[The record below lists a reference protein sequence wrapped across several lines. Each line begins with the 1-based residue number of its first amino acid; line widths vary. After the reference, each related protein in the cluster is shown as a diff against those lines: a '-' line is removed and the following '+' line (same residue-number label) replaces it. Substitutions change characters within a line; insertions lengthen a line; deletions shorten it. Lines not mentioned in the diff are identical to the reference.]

1 MTNNNS
7 EEISRGDK
15 QISLTIEFKK
25 TEVSLKKY
33 GPYSAV
39 IIKRGIPIGKPGQP
53 ALPWQKLFVSVPW
66 DAVFGKLHIIDT
78 KTVTLAEKIN
88 IEPCQPDVPILLDT
102 KVEMV
107 PPDRELYASN
117 IIWPEVFT
125 KVTMVRRTGGFA
137 MAELEICPFRYHLP
151 SGKLELIERLDLSL
165 TYTQTGLKLEKPRS
179 AMALK
184 HEQKFME
191 RVEKMVLN
199 PEDVSLYQDLKKMEQ
214 LTDLTTYPQI
224 DGVIITS
231 ASLAS
236 EFQRLATWRT
246 MMGIQ
251 TRVVTVEDITEGT
264 VPDTGE
270 AEFWYTSGYFDGG
283 TRDVQE
289 AIRNFIKW
297 ASVNWLTD
305 YILLGG
311 DTEIIPCRQAIHSKV
326 GSVNY
331 GDINQSSIVQLGYS
345 PMASTEEIGT
355 SAANVLDNIATVW
368 ECAQSDN
375 DPWIKL
381 EVGLHRPVNHVK
393 LRWGNSY
400 ANSYAIQV
408 SHDGTT
414 WTDVYTTSSGSGGYE
429 VIHFNCTSAAYVRL
443 RITSGTNFSL
453 DTMRIYGPH
462 KSYSSESRYSG
473 TAYRINDTVT
483 RIYLSTR
490 NMRPNP
496 INSIDKNLIL
506 IRDGSHAGTIIP
518 YDEGSDDMRLGWH
531 FVDDLVELP
540 ATVKDVHTEFL
551 EICGPVE
558 YHDNTFVI
566 KDDLYNYIPT
576 DLYFSDISAAEYSS
590 TNHDWDAD
598 GNEIYGERYNN
609 ELDGVNGIAD
619 IYVGRAP
626 VETPKETDIFID
638 KVIRYEKFQDKE
650 GSLLPMDFA
659 VSVLLGSENW
669 GSSSPGYLDGSAQGK
684 ENIRRSFLDF
694 DPSRWIFTRCY
705 EDYGDVPTE
714 DQTMDLKEASKEDI
728 LNAIMDGHNVVSLS
742 SHGGVTYLCYL
753 GSNDINDVVSHPSIF
768 FGNACITNK
777 FDAEAFSE
785 FAILNTDGGA
795 VAYVGNSLSG
805 WTSDNHIELEF
816 WERIVDSYRLGEMFN
831 ACKLVCLSVS
841 SWASY
846 SWASYSL
853 NLLGDPA
860 MRVWS
865 DRPKQLNVT
874 HQKEICN
881 GVQIIQATVTSGG
894 HPVQGALVCI
904 TMEKILFVTKTTK
917 ASGVAYLIVPALSEG
932 TMRIT
937 VSGKNLV
944 PYLGSITI
952 SAHIADCEVGLG
964 KFDQASAGYP
974 VIDYQDGKQTCKAID
989 VCGIQAHA
997 GYYLIGSGGMDFKYN
1012 INKFPYL
1019 HLTIKAKRNTDT
1031 CLFLMVHDKEPYEH
1045 IRRFVVVGKTP
1056 RGNSGFYNVM
1066 KGFINIHDDEK
1077 WHEYTYDFRK
1087 LQEDYPNAETIRIVQ
1102 FYSYRNCGNTSHAF
1116 HLSKLILKCPDVN
1129 LIESPHPYPQSYDNT
1144 WTITAPVAHQIR
1156 IHFSKLETEQYF
1168 DRVYIYD
1175 KNDVE
1180 ISRYEGYHTNKWT
1193 PWVEG
1198 DTIKVRLKADGSVQK
1213 FGFIVD
1219 QKEIRRI

>member
-7 EEISRGDK
+7 ETNVGDK

-25 TEVSLKKY
+25 TEVYLKKY

-39 IIKRGIPIGKPGQP
+39 IIKRGVPIGKPGQP
-53 ALPWQKLFVSVPW
+53 ALPWQNFFVSVPW
-66 DAVFGKLHIIDT
+66 DAVLGKLNIIDT

-88 IEPCQPDVPILLDT
+88 IEPCQPDVPTLLDT

-117 IIWPEVFT
+117 LIWPEVFT
-125 KVTMVRRTGGFA
+125 KVTMVKRMGGFA

-151 SGKLELIERLDLSL
+151 SRKLELIERLDLSF

-191 RVEKMVLN
+191 RVKKMVLN
-199 PEDVSLYQDLKKMEQ
+199 PEDVSLCQDFKKMEQ

-231 ASLAS
+231 ASLAN

-251 TRVVTVEDITEGT
+251 TRVVTVEDIKEGT

-270 AEFWYTSGYFDGG
+270 AEFWYSSGYLDGG

-289 AIRNFIKW
+289 AIRNFVKW

-311 DTEIIPCRQAIHSKV
+311 DTEIIPCRKAIHSKV
-326 GSVNY
+326 GSVHY
-331 GDINQSSIVQLGYS
+331 GDINQSDNVWQLGDS

-355 SAANVLDNIATVW
+355 SAANVLGDIATVW
-368 ECAQSDN
+368 KCAQSDN

-381 EVGLHRPVNHVK
+381 QVGFHRPVNRVY
-393 LRWGNSY
+393 LSWGNSY

-414 WTDVYTTSSGSGGYE
+414 WTDVYMTSSGSGGDE
-429 VIHFNCTSAAYVRL
+429 MIPFTCTSAAYVRL

-453 DTMRIYGPH
+453 ASMGVYGPY
-462 KSYSSESRYSG
+462 KSGYSSESKYSG

-483 RIYLSTR
+483 RIYLSHR
-490 NMRPNP
+490 NMKPNP
-496 INSIDKNLIL
+496 INSIDQNLIL
-506 IRDGSHAGTIIP
+506 IRDGYHAGTIIP

-540 ATVKDVHTEFL
+540 ATVKAVHTEFL
-551 EICGPVE
+551 EICGPAE

-566 KDDLYNYIPT
+566 KDEYYNYIPT

-626 VETPKETDIFID
+626 VETPEETDIFID

-659 VSVLLGSENW
+659 VSVLLGSQNR
-669 GSSSPGYLDGSAQGK
+669 GPSSPGYLDGSAQGK

-694 DPSRWIFTRCY
+694 DPSRWIFTRRY
-705 EDYGDVPTE
+705 QDYADVPPE

-742 SHGGVTYLCYL
+742 SPGGVTYLCYL
-753 GSNDINDVVSHPSIF
+753 YRNDIDDVVSHPSIF

-785 FAILNTDGGA
+785 CAILNTDGGA

-805 WTSDNHIELEF
+805 WTSDNTIELEF

-831 ACKLVCLSVS
+831 ACKLVCLGVS
-841 SWASY
+841 

-874 HQKEICN
+874 HQKEISN
-881 GVQIIQATVTSGG
+881 GEQEIQVTVTSGG
-894 HPVQGALVCI
+894 QPIQGALVCI
-904 TMEKILFVTKTTK
+904 TMEKTLFVTETTN
-917 ASGVAYLIVPALSEG
+917 ASGVAFLTVPALSEG
-932 TMRIT
+932 TMQIT

-952 SAHIADCEVGLG
+952 GAHIADCEVGLG
-964 KFDQASAGYP
+964 KFDQECGGYP
-974 VIDYQDGKQTCKAID
+974 VIDHQDGKQTCKAID

-1012 INKFPYL
+1012 INEFPYL
-1019 HLTIKAKRNTDT
+1019 HLTIKAEKNTDT
-1031 CLFLMVHDKEPYEH
+1031 CLLLMVHDKKPYDH
-1045 IRRFVVVGKTP
+1045 KRRFVVIGKTP
-1056 RGNSGFYNVM
+1056 IGNSGFYDIG
-1066 KGFINIHDDEK
+1066 KGCINIHCDGE
-1077 WHEYTYDFRK
+1077 WYEHTYDLRK

-1102 FYSYRNCGNTSHAF
+1102 FYSYRDCGNTSHAF
-1116 HLSKLILKCPDVN
+1116 HLSKLILK
-1129 LIESPHPYPQSYDNT
+1129 
-1144 WTITAPVAHQIR
+1144 
-1156 IHFSKLETEQYF
+1156 
-1168 DRVYIYD
+1168 
-1175 KNDVE
+1175 
-1180 ISRYEGYHTNKWT
+1180 
-1193 PWVEG
+1193 
-1198 DTIKVRLKADGSVQK
+1198 
-1213 FGFIVD
+1213 
-1219 QKEIRRI
+1219 

>member
-7 EEISRGDK
+7 ETNVEDK

-39 IIKRGIPIGKPGQP
+39 IIKRGVPIGKPGQP
-53 ALPWQKLFVSVPW
+53 ALPWRKFFVSVPW
-66 DAVFGKLHIIDT
+66 DAVLGKLNITDT

-88 IEPCQPDVPILLDT
+88 IEPCQPDIPILIDT

-107 PPDRELYASN
+107 PPDQELYASN

-125 KVTMVRRTGGFA
+125 KVTMVKRMGGFA

-151 SGKLELIERLDLSL
+151 SKKLELIERLDLSL

-184 HEQKFME
+184 HEQKFIE
-191 RVEKMVLN
+191 RVKKMVLN

-231 ASLAS
+231 ASLAN

-251 TRVVTVEDITEGT
+251 TRVVTVEDISEGT

-270 AEFWYTSGYFDGG
+270 AEFWYSSGYLDGG

-289 AIRNFIKW
+289 AIRNFVKW

-311 DTEIIPCRQAIHSKV
+311 DTEIIPCRQAIHSMAGRV
-326 GSVNY
+326 HY
-331 GDINQSSIVQLGYS
+331 GIINSPDTGNQLRSYSI
-345 PMASTEEIGT
+345 ASTEEIGT
-355 SAANVLDNIATVW
+355 PAANVHDDDIATVW
-368 ECAQSDN
+368 KCDPSDN
-375 DPWIKL
+375 NPWVKTYI
-381 EVGLHRPVNHVK
+381 GLRKPVNRVD
-393 LRWGNSY
+393 LVWGNSY
-400 ANSYAIQV
+400 ATSYAIQV

-414 WTDVYTTSSGSGGYE
+414 WIDVYMTSSGSGGVETIYL
-429 VIHFNCTSAAYVRL
+429 NCTSAKYVRL

-453 DTMRIYGPH
+453 ASMRIYGPR
-462 KSYSSESRYSG
+462 KSKYG
-473 TAYRINDTVT
+473 GGAAYRINDTVT
-483 RIYLSTR
+483 RIYLSNR

-496 INSIDKNLIL
+496 INSIDQNLIL
-506 IRDGSHAGTIIP
+506 IMYGSHAGTIIP
-518 YDEGSDDMRLGWH
+518 YDEGSDDMKLGWH
-531 FVDDLVELP
+531 FVEDLVELP
-540 ATVKDVHTEFL
+540 GTVKDAYTEFL
-551 EICGPVE
+551 EICGPAE
-558 YHDNTFVI
+558 YHDNIFII
-566 KDDLYNYIPT
+566 KDDDDNYIAT
-576 DLYFSDISAAEYSS
+576 DLYFSDISAAEYSG

-626 VETPKETDIFID
+626 VETPEETDIFID

-659 VSVLLGSENW
+659 VSVLLGSKNFS
-669 GSSSPGYLDGSAQGK
+669 GPNPGYLDISARGK

-694 DPSRWIFTRCY
+694 DPSRWIFARRY
-705 EDYGDVPTE
+705 QDYADVPPE
-714 DQTMDLKEASKEDI
+714 DQTPDLKEASKEEI

-742 SHGGVTYLCYL
+742 GHGKPSSFCYL
-753 GSNDINDVVSHPSIF
+753 NRNDIDDVVNHPSIF
-768 FGNACITNK
+768 YGNSCSTNK
-777 FDAEAFSE
+777 FDVAAKEAFSE
-785 FAILNTDGGA
+785 YAILNTDGGA
-795 VAYVGNSLSG
+795 VAYVGNSRYSWSG
-805 WTSDNHIELEF
+805 DHIIELEF
-816 WERIVDSYRLGEMFN
+816 WERMLDSDRLGEMFN
-831 ACKLVCLSVS
+831 ACKLVRLG
-841 SWASY
+841 
-846 SWASYSL
+846 WASYSL

-860 MRVWS
+860 MQVWS

-881 GVQIIQATVTSGG
+881 GRIQKIKVTVTSGG
-894 HPVQGALVCI
+894 HPIQGALVCI
-904 TMEKILFVTKTTK
+904 TMEKTLFVTATTNV
-917 ASGVAYLIVPALSEG
+917 SGVAFLIVPALSEG
-932 TMRIT
+932 TMQIT

-952 SAHIADCEVGLG
+952 GAHIADCEVGLG
-964 KFDQASAGYP
+964 KFDQVSGGYP
-974 VIDYQDGKQTCKAID
+974 VIDHQDGRQTCKAID

-1019 HLTIKAKRNTDT
+1019 HFIIKAKRNTDT
-1031 CLFLMVHDKEPYEH
+1031 CLFLMVHDKKPYEH

-1056 RGNSGFYNVM
+1056 RGNSGFYNVI

-1077 WHEYTYDFRK
+1077 WHEYTYDLRK
-1087 LQEDYPNAETIRIVQ
+1087 LQEGYPNAETIRIVQ

-1116 HLSKLILKCPDVN
+1116 HLSKLILKCPGVN
-1129 LIESPHPYPQSYDNT
+1129 LIESSHPYPQSYDNT
-1144 WTITAPVAHQIR
+1144 WTITESGAHQIR

-1198 DTIKVRLKADGSVQK
+1198 DTIKVRLKVDGSVQK